1 VKKLVFPKNFIWG
14 AASASYQVEG
24 AFNEDGRG
32 ESIWDRYCRIPGLV
46 ANGDTGDTAC
56 DHYHRYKED
65 IELMKRL
72 NLRGYRF
79 SIAWPRIFPGG
90 FGKINL
96 KGLDY
101 YDRVVDALLEAD
113 IIPFVT
119 LYHWDLPQALQD
131 RGGWA
136 NPDIAKYF
144 ADYCAAVYEKLNG
157 RVPYWMTLNEP
168 YCSSFLGNYVGRH
181 APGNHD
187 YALALRVAYYLYLGH
202 GLAVQAFREK
212 SIKGEIGIALNLM
225 GRLPYDPSV
234 PADIA
239 AAKRADGVL
248 NRWFL
253 DPIIRG
259 TYPEDMLDW
268 YRKKGVTLPPFDEKE
283 MTFMKQ
289 PLDFIAL
296 NYYNDFYVHAA
307 PWVFPDEFELKNPR
321 HIPVNARDW
330 PITENGFADMLL
342 RLKNEYGVSRIMI
355 SENGTA
361 THDLVMAD
369 HGVEDPQR
377 IDYLRRHIAALH
389 RAIEQGVN
397 VFAYMQWS
405 LTDNFEWAFGYNS
418 RFGLI
423 YVNFETQER
432 IIKSSGAW
440 YAKLI
445 AENAVEIF

>member
-1 VKKLVFPKNFIWG
+1 MKKLAFPKDFIWG

-24 AFNEDGRG
+24 AFSEDGRG
-32 ESIWDRYCRIPGLV
+32 ESIWDRYCRIPGMV
-46 ANGDTGDTAC
+46 ANGDTGDRAC
-56 DHYHRYKED
+56 DQYHRYQED
-65 IELMKRL
+65 IGLMQKL
-72 NLRGYRF
+72 GIGGYRF

-90 FGKINL
+90 FGKANPQ
-96 KGLDY
+96 GLDY
-101 YDRVVDALLEAD
+101 YDRLADALLKAG
-113 IIPFVT
+113 IMPFVT

-136 NPDIAKYF
+136 NPDTAKYF

-181 APGNHD
+181 APGGHD
-187 YALALRVAYYLYLGH
+187 YALALRAAYYLYVGH
-202 GLAVQAFREK
+202 GFAVQAFREK
-212 SIKGEIGIALNLM
+212 DIKGEMGIALNLM
-225 GRLPYDPSV
+225 GRLPYDPEA
-234 PADIA
+234 PADRA
-239 AAKRADGVL
+239 AASRADGNL

-259 TYPEDMLDW
+259 AYPEDMLEW
-268 YRKKGVTLPPFDEKE
+268 YRNKGLTLPPFDDKE
-283 MTFMKQ
+283 ITLMKQ

-296 NYYNDFYVHAA
+296 NYYNDFYVRAN
-307 PWVFPDEFELKNPR
+307 PDVFPDEFEIKNR
-321 HIPVNARDW
+321 RYMPVNTRGW
-330 PITENGFADMLL
+330 PITESGFTGMLL
-342 RLKNEYGVSRIMI
+342 RLKNEYNIPRIMI
-355 SENGTA
+355 SENGTS
-361 THDLVMAD
+361 THDIITMD
-369 HGVEDPQR
+369 HKVEDPQR

-405 LTDNFEWAFGYNS
+405 LTDNFEWAFGYDS

-423 YVNFETQER
+423 YIDFETQKR

-445 AENAVEIF
+445 AENAVEIP